1 MNLGRN
7 YCEEKETKLRMNKNQ
22 ATILF
27 CFVILAGGKIETQDK
42 NTFKSLVKDWIW
54 EKIPSY

>member
-22 ATILF
+22 ATTYIGFGILSERG
-27 CFVILAGGKIETQDK
+27 VIL
-42 NTFKSLVKDWIW
+42 
-54 EKIPSY
+54 